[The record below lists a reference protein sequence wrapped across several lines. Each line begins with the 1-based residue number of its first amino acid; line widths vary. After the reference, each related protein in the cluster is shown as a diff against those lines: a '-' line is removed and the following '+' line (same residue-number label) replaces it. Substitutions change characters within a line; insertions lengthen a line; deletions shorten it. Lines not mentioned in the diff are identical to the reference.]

1 MTPLELKEGKESQM
15 KSKTSTALRIGIVG
29 LVILGTAGTL
39 PAQSVATVGE
49 LLAAVIDEGEDHP
62 NYFVIPVA
70 GHVEGANQTEFRTD
84 VTILA
89 AGYAPQKVAVAWLAQ
104 DLDNSARPLELLEVG
119 PGPVFLADMVAS
131 ALGQSGLGALVVA
144 AVTPEGSIDR
154 SARLHGFARVWTP
167 VPGCSGTSSLA
178 IEPGRFRSS
187 FHGATG
193 LRVDAGHR
201 GNFGLVNP
209 NSRPQTFKVSPNYP
223 PVEVSV
229 PAASMR
235 QWPIP
240 TANESGAPVEIFVGT
255 DGGGPF
261 AGYATSVDQSSGDG
275 WLVNFGPPE

>member
-1 MTPLELKEGKESQM
+1 M
-15 KSKTSTALRIGIVG
+15 KSRAAEMRVG
-29 LVILGTAGTL
+29 LFGLAILGFVGTL
-39 PAQSVATVGE
+39 SAQSVATVGE
-49 LLAAVIDEGEDHP
+49 LLAAV
-62 NYFVIPVA
+62 
-70 GHVEGANQTEFRTD
+70 
-84 VTILA
+84 
-89 AGYAPQKVAVAWLAQ
+89 
-104 DLDNSARPLELLEVG
+104 
-119 PGPVFLADMVAS
+119 
-131 ALGQSGLGALVVA
+131 
-144 AVTPEGSIDR
+144 TPEESLDR

-209 NSRPQTFKVSPNYP
+209 NSRPRTFKVSPNSP

-229 PAASMR
+229 PPASMR

-240 TANESGAPVEIFVGT
+240 TANESGAPVEIFVGI
-255 DGGGPF
+255 DGGGVF
-261 AGYATSVDQSSGDG
+261 AGYATSVDQFSGDG